1 MRTPLPL
8 KALLSAAVICLLSF
22 CLTSFVG
29 CSSPSDEQ
37 DGNRRV
43 AGRESDRGGKALP
56 AGPSGAEGQGQVHI
70 VYRLKWLYNASTLGE
85 LWAER
90 KGLFKAS
97 GLRVEIRE
105 GGAEHDA
112 IKEIELGRAMFGVAS
127 ADQVIRAVE
136 KGADVV
142 VLAQIFQKNPLQWI
156 YIEERTDF
164 DPEDPVP
171 ALERYTFGIT
181 YGGNDEAIFT
191 ALSRRLGLDPEGL
204 KTYAITYD
212 YSPFWQGRVDF
223 WPVYRNTQGIVLE
236 RRITRQGQHA
246 GFLDPTRYGIDF
258 VANSLVTS
266 SKVVARYPG
275 LVARFTAV
283 LMSAWKEALLP
294 ENRREAQAILMEV
307 EPGLDESS
315 ALAQIEETARMVW
328 PDMPEGAP
336 GVIDRAAWRQSL
348 DIMVSQHLIGK
359 RIALDRLFWQ
369 QPVPAGS

>member
-1 MRTPLPL
+1 
-8 KALLSAAVICLLSF
+8 LLAAVICLV
-22 CLTSFVG
+22 CLAG
-29 CSSPSDEQ
+29 CSSPSGEQ
-37 DGNRRV
+37 DENRKV
-43 AGRESDRGGKALP
+43 AQQGGDGGRKALV
-56 AGPSGAEGQGQVHI
+56 AGPSGAEKWKQVRI
-70 VYRLKWLYNASTLGE
+70 VYRLKWLYNASTLGD

-90 KGLFKAS
+90 KGLFEAA

-127 ADQVIRAVE
+127 ADQVIRAVA

-156 YIEERTDF
+156 YIKERTDF

-171 ALERYTFGIT
+171 ALKHYTFGIT

-191 ALSRRLGLDPEGL
+191 ALSRRFGLDPEGL

-212 YSPFWQGRVDF
+212 YSPFWQGRVEF

-236 RRITRQGQHA
+236 RRIAAQGQHA

-266 SKVVARYPG
+266 SKAVARYPG

-294 ENRREAQAILMEV
+294 ENRQEAQAILMGV
-307 EPGLDESS
+307 EPGLDEAS
-315 ALAQIEETARMVW
+315 AQAQIEETARMVW
-328 PDMPEGAP
+328 PDMPGGAP
-336 GVIDRAAWRQSL
+336 GIIDRAAWRQSL
-348 DIMVSQHLIGK
+348 EIMLGQHLIDK